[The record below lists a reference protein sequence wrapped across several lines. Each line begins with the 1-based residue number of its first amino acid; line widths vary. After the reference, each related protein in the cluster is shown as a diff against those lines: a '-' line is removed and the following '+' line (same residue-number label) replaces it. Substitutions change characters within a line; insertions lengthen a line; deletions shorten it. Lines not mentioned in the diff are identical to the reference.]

1 MKTLRDYIRIFI
13 KKKYLT
19 NDTKKIKILLNS
31 TEYIDV
37 EPVIVNK
44 NNFSLLSKIKNLLD
58 LPVLK
63 IKVFHD
69 NKLSEID
76 LEEIEDVLSGKIKI
90 HIQPC
95 LHELGNDFILCFDCI
110 LLSKIYTDSFLY
122 KLDILKPMLYYA
134 LKEYGNT
141 VISYNKYK
149 RAMEYINEYR
159 DKLCRR
165 YHITSESN
173 HNLLEKIYGRIL
185 ELNNDSFVI
194 RCVDDPISP
203 YYIIETVSK
212 HSQTPMS
219 KN

>member
-63 IKVFHD
+63 IKVLHD

-76 LEEIEDVLSGKIKI
+76 LEETVDVLSGKIKI
-90 HIQPC
+90 NIRPC
-95 LHELGNDFILCFDCI
+95 LHELGDDFILCFDCI

-122 KLDILKPMLYYA
+122 KLDILKPMLYSA
-134 LKEYGNT
+134 IKEYGNT
-141 VISYNKYK
+141 VISYTKYK
-149 RAMEYINEYR
+149 RAMEYIDEHR
-159 DKLCRR
+159 DKLSKQ
-165 YHITSESN
+165 YNITSESN

-185 ELNNDSFVI
+185 ELNNDSFII
-194 RCVDDPISP
+194 RYVDDRISP

-212 HSQTPMS
+212 HSQTSMS